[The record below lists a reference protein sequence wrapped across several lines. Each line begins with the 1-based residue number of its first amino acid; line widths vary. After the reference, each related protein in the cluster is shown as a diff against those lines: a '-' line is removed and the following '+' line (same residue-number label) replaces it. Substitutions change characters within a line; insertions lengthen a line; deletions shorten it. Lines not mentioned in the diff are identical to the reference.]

1 MNKSKV
7 QTLLRRWSGLIDV
20 NEQLSKEK
28 ASQNTDGLGGRIKRT
43 IGTPIVFDLK
53 THKDQQKI
61 QNALCQELPQ
71 WNKLINSQPEIMDG
85 HAWIR
90 KDFIELYAEHFRIVT
105 EKLQRIIDKETKIIA

>member
-1 MNKSKV
+1 VNKTNVK
-7 QTLLRRWSGLIDV
+7 TLLKQWSGLIDV

-28 ASQNTDGLGGRIKRT
+28 ASQNTDGLRGRIKRT

-71 WNKLINSQPEIMDG
+71 YIDLIHSKPDIMDG
-85 HAWIR
+85 HPWIR
-90 KDFIELYAEHFRIVT
+90 EDFIELYAGHFRIVV
-105 EKLQRIIDKETKIIA
+105 EKLERVGGETVKVQ

>member
-7 QTLLRRWSGLIDV
+7 QTLLRQWSGLIDV

-28 ASQNTDGLGGRIKRT
+28 ASQNTDGLRGRIKRT

-61 QNALCQELPQ
+61 QSTLCQELPQ
-71 WNKLINSQPEIMDG
+71 WNDLINSQPEIMDG
-85 HAWIR
+85 HPWIR
-90 KDFIELYAEHFRIVT
+90 EDFIELYAGHFRVVV
-105 EKLQRIIDKETKIIA
+105 EKLERISGEIVKV